1 VAAGWG
7 RAEGSAD
14 VLACACGKRLY
25 GVPDDVN
32 HAAAE

>member
-1 VAAGWG
+1 VAAGRG

-14 VLACACGKRLY
+14 DPACGKRLY
-25 GVPDDVN
+25 GAPDDVN